1 MKKKTLILAGILS
14 GSMMLTMGTAMT
26 ASAEEANTTLT
37 VAVEKTTENAENKE
51 APGKGMPPAF
61 RLRDRSMQPPKE
73 NPQRNTDQ
81 QKSGNDGSG
90 NQSKT
95 DENGMPALP
104 DGKTPNENGAT
115 GSKATSRFFKP
126 NEKPQ
131 TKPDAENAA
140 KDARDPWGTTDKDPY
155 DAEHDPANGEAM
167 KDDRQAMQNENGQP
181 PQDEQSMG
189 GQPKGKAPQG
199 EQSQG
204 EAPQGE
210 QSQGEAPQGG
220 QFQGEAPQDEQFQGE
235 APQDGQF
242 QGEAPQDEQ
251 FQGEAP
257 QGEAPQGEQFQGEAP
272 QGGQFQGEGPQGGA
286 PQGEQFQGEAQQGG
300 PQGGAPQGGPQGPGE
315 H

>member
-73 NPQRNTDQ
+73 NQQNNTNQ
-81 QKSGNDGSG
+81 QKSGNDGNENQPKANESG
-90 NQSKT
+90 K
-95 DENGMPALP
+95 PALP

-115 GSKATSRFFKP
+115 GSKATSRFFRP

-131 TKPDAENAA
+131 TKPDAEKAA
-140 KDARDPWGTTDKDPY
+140 RDARDPWGTTDKDPY

-181 PQDEQSMG
+181 PQ
-189 GQPKGKAPQG
+189 
-199 EQSQG
+199 G
-204 EAPQGE
+204 EAP
-210 QSQGEAPQGG
+210 QGEAPQGG

>member
-1 MKKKTLILAGILS
+1 MMKKRTLILAGILS
-14 GSMMLTMGTAMT
+14 GSMMLTMGTAMS

-37 VAVEKTTENAENKE
+37 VAAEETTENTENKENKENKE
-51 APGKGMPPAF
+51 APDKASENAESKEAPGKASENAESKEAPDKAMPPAF

-73 NPQRNTDQ
+73 NPQNNNNAGQ
-81 QKSGNDGSG
+81 QESGNTGSE
-90 NQSKT
+90 NQQKT
-95 DENGMPALP
+95 DENGKPALP

-167 KDDRQAMQNENGQP
+167 KDDRQAMQNENG
-181 PQDEQSMG
+181 
-189 GQPKGKAPQG
+189 
-199 EQSQG
+199 
-204 EAPQGE
+204 
-210 QSQGEAPQGG
+210 EAPQGG
-220 QFQGEAPQDEQFQGE
+220 QFQGEAPQGE
-235 APQDGQF
+235 A
-242 QGEAPQDEQ
+242 
-251 FQGEAP
+251 
-257 QGEAPQGEQFQGEAP
+257 
-272 QGGQFQGEGPQGGA
+272 
-286 PQGEQFQGEAQQGG
+286 

>member
-37 VAVEKTTENAENKE
+37 VAVEKTTENADSEKVQ
-51 APGKGMPPAF
+51 GKGMPPAF

-181 PQDEQSMG
+181 PQ
-189 GQPKGKAPQG
+189 
-199 EQSQG
+199 G
-204 EAPQGE
+204 EAP
-210 QSQGEAPQGG
+210 QGEAPQGG

-272 QGGQFQGEGPQGGA
+272 QGEAPQGGQFQGEGPQGGA

>member
-14 GSMMLTMGTAMT
+14 GSMMLTMGSAMT
-26 ASAEEANTTLT
+26 ARAEEENTALT
-37 VAVEKTTENAENKE
+37 VAAEETTENAENKE

-73 NPQRNTDQ
+73 NQQNNTDQ
-81 QKSGNDGSG
+81 QKSGNAGNENQPKADESG
-90 NQSKT
+90 K
-95 DENGMPALP
+95 PALP

-131 TKPDAENAA
+131 TKPDAEKAA

-181 PQDEQSMG
+181 PQGE
-189 GQPKGKAPQG
+189 AP
-199 EQSQG
+199 QG

-210 QSQGEAPQGG
+210 APQGEAPQG
-220 QFQGEAPQDEQFQGE
+220 EAP
-235 APQDGQF
+235 
-242 QGEAPQDEQ
+242 
-251 FQGEAP
+251 QGEAP

-272 QGGQFQGEGPQGGA
+272 QGEAPQGEAPQGGPQGEGPQGGA
-286 PQGEQFQGEAQQGG
+286 